1 MQLFDTHFHL
11 DLYPDPAALVRQ
23 ADQAQT
29 YVVAVTNTPSVFE
42 ATQRLTEASKFVRPA
57 LGLHPELAVER
68 QLELPLF
75 ERLLPRTRYIGEVGL
90 DFVTW
95 DARERIIQQD
105 VFRRILDLCQ
115 ESGDKILT
123 VHSRRAEKEVVQ
135 AIGPSFAGRAILHW
149 FSGPLNV
156 ARQAIENG
164 LYFSFNPAMVRS
176 KRFSELLAI
185 MPRERLLLET
195 DGPFVQL
202 NARPAQFADT
212 AVVVQ
217 ALAAQWHL
225 TAEQTALCLFDNL
238 RQVLKHISKK

>member
-1 MQLFDTHFHL
+1 MRLFDTHIHL

-23 ADQAQT
+23 ADQVQT

-57 LGLHPELAVER
+57 IGLHPELAVER

-75 ERLLPRTRYIGEVGL
+75 ERLLSRTRYVGEVGL
-90 DFVTW
+90 DFVTS
-95 DARERIIQQD
+95 DTLERTIQQA

-115 ESGDKILT
+115 ASGDKILT
-123 VHSRRAEKEVVQ
+123 IHSCRAEKEVVQ

-156 ARQAIENG
+156 ARQAINNG
-164 LYFSFNPAMVRS
+164 LYFSINPAMVRS
-176 KRFSELLAI
+176 KKFSELLAVV
-185 MPRERLLLET
+185 PRERILLET

-202 NARPAQFADT
+202 GTRPAQPADT
-212 AVVVQ
+212 IVVVQ
-217 ALAAQWHL
+217 ALAARWHL
-225 TAEQTALCLFDNL
+225 TNEQVGQLLFDNF
-238 RQVLKHISKK
+238 RQVLIETSKK